1 MSKCRCGALAVPA
14 KLITISELKDTTQAE
29 SRCPADGDIPPPAQE
44 IPHVEQWSHLLR
56 TRRTIDLI
64 TLVSLSEVDALVVFI
79 LKVKKLKLRVVETC
93 QEHGE
98 IK

>member
-1 MSKCRCGALAVPA
+1 MSRRWGH
-14 KLITISELKDTTQAE
+14 TTT
-29 SRCPADGDIPPPAQE
+29 CTGDS
-44 IPHVEQWSHLLR
+44 HVEQWSHLLR

>member
-1 MSKCRCGALAVPA
+1 MEHFTFPV
-14 KLITISELKDTTQAE
+14 KLITISKLKDTTQAE
-29 SRCPADGDIPPPAQE
+29 SRCPRGGVISPAAQV

-56 TRRTIDLI
+56 TRCTIDLI
-64 TLVSLSEVDALVVFI
+64 TLRLLSEVDGLLVLI

-93 QEHGE
+93 QEHGA